1 MGIDMRDQITNQ
13 LQALEQQMAA
23 VYQRLA
29 DISNVRNDAIEEVAV
44 AIEQMKA
51 FGQDTVSSLAI
62 YIRELKDD

>member
-1 MGIDMRDQITNQ
+1 MTKELLIAQV
-13 LQALEQQMAA
+13 QALEQQMAA
-23 VYQRLA
+23 VHQRLA

-62 YIRELKDD
+62 YIREMKR

>member
-1 MGIDMRDQITNQ
+1 MGFGMRDQITHQ

-23 VYQRLA
+23 VHQRLA
-29 DISNVRNDAIEEVAV
+29 EINSVRNDAIEEVAV

>member
-1 MGIDMRDQITNQ
+1 MTKELLIAQV
-13 LQALEQQMAA
+13 QALERQMAA
-23 VYQRLA
+23 VHQRLA

-62 YIRELKDD
+62 YIRELKND

>member
-1 MGIDMRDQITNQ
+1 MGFGMRDQITNQ
-13 LQALEQQMAA
+13 MLALEQQMQAIH
-23 VYQRLA
+23 QRLA
-29 DISNVRNDAIEEVAV
+29 EINSVRNDAIEEVAV

>member
-1 MGIDMRDQITNQ
+1 MTKELLIAQV
-13 LQALEQQMAA
+13 QALEQQMVA
-23 VYQRLA
+23 VHQRLA

>member
-1 MGIDMRDQITNQ
+1 MTKELLIAQV
-13 LQALEQQMAA
+13 QALEQQMAA
-23 VYQRLA
+23 VHQRLA

-51 FGQDTVSSLAI
+51 FGPDTVSSLAI

>member
-1 MGIDMRDQITNQ
+1 MTKELLIAQV
-13 LQALEQQMAA
+13 QALEQQMAA
-23 VYQRLA
+23 VHQRLA